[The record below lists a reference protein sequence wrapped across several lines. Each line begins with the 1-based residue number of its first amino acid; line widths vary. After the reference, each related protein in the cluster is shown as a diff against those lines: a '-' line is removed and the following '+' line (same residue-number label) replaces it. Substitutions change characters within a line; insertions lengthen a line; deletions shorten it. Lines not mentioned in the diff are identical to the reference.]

1 LVDKNFTDKFVL
13 KGGGFM
19 KSLIPW
25 KRRNREM
32 TDFGKEKEDLFERF
46 FSMPMHFGRSLFSDE
61 SWYPSVDVSEG
72 KQGVIVKAEIPG
84 VDRKDIDISLDGRL
98 LTIKGEK
105 KHQKEEAG
113 EHYHRMESS
122 FGYYQRTIALPSEV
136 ASSDVD
142 ATYKNGIL
150 KLKLKKVKE
159 AETKTIKV
167 KTG

>member
-1 LVDKNFTDKFVL
+1 
-13 KGGGFM
+13 M

-25 KRRNREM
+25 KRRHREM
-32 TDFGKEKEDLFERF
+32 APFGKDKEDFFGRF
-46 FSMPMHFGRSLFSDE
+46 FSMPLHFNRNLFSDE

-72 KQGVIVKAEIPG
+72 NKEIIVKAEIPG

-105 KHQKEEAG
+105 KHEKEESG
-113 EHYHRMESS
+113 EQYHRVESS
-122 FGYYQRTIALPSEV
+122 FGYYQRTIELPAEV
-136 ASSDVD
+136 DASDVD

-159 AETKTIKV
+159 AATKTIKI

>member
-1 LVDKNFTDKFVL
+1 
-13 KGGGFM
+13 M

-25 KRRNREM
+25 KRRHREM
-32 TDFGKEKEDLFERF
+32 TPFRRDKEDLFDRF
-46 FSMPMHFGRSLFSDE
+46 FSMPTSFGRGLFSDE

-72 KQGVIVKAEIPG
+72 KKDIIVKAEIPG

-105 KHQKEEAG
+105 KQEKEESG
-113 EHYHRMESS
+113 EHYHRVESS
-122 FGYYQRTIALPSEV
+122 FGYYQRSIELPAEV
-136 ASSDVD
+136 DASDVD
-142 ATYKNGIL
+142 AAYKNGIL
-150 KLKLKKVKE
+150 KIKLKKIKE